1 MKMFKIISLENFDGY
16 YGKVE
21 IGDEIDCTFHEDI
34 FECQKYVNNKYG
46 KKGEDIKVRIEEV
59 EV

>member
-16 YGKVE
+16 YGEVKV
-21 IGDEIDCTFHEDI
+21 GDEIDSTFHENI
-34 FECQKYVNNKYG
+34 IECQKYVNKKYG
-46 KKGEDIKVRIEEV
+46 KKGENIKVRIEEV